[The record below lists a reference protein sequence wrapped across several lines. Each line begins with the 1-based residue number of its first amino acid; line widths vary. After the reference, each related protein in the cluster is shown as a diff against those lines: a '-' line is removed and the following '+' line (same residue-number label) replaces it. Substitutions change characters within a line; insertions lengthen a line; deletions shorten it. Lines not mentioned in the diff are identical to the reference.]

1 MHGGVPTL
9 NCVREISTS
18 CIISLGTGW
27 VGGTGILRHI
37 VSLMGLILHGT
48 IDGHLICF
56 VLKHVCMYVCM
67 LVRGE
72 GLVG

>member
-1 MHGGVPTL
+1 MGWGYRHLEAYCEPHGG
-9 NCVREISTS
+9 
-18 CIISLGTGW
+18 GA
-27 VGGTGILRHI
+27 
-37 VSLMGLILHGT
+37 